1 MQALCI
7 GVDPTMN
14 DAGGLE
20 SLGSRLQ
27 VPAGWTYRIRHPD
40 EELICD
46 TTDEMAR
53 VLQDEFENTYTVI

>member
-1 MQALCI
+1 
-7 GVDPTMN
+7 MN
-14 DAGGLE
+14 DAGALD

-27 VPAGWTYRIRHPD
+27 LPAGWTYRVRHPD